1 MTTRLQQLA
10 QELVRARVMLQELDN
25 EYKAKKEPVEQAKI
39 VIQDKLLAEMT
50 KAETLSTRF
59 EDFTITRR
67 KSSRA
72 VVVDERKAV
81 AFLESNG
88 MEQGILKTVHPEVL
102 KQIEKG
108 TRLPLD
114 GVTVETKEYISI
126 RQADSKK

>member
-1 MTTRLQQLA
+1 
-10 QELVRARVMLQELDN
+10 MLQELDN

>member
-108 TRLPLD
+108 TRLPLG